1 MYSFGRYFIQVHG
14 YVKKNHVVR
23 FELTIEI
30 ALFCLFNK
38 HLVSAQRPYSKT
50 QGHTA
55 WSILLGSMLCVPR
68 LGEIWRQLGY
78 SHGRAHERHLMK
90 KRQGEPGPHTLL
102 GRTGD
107 CLGEEAMCE
116 WRCGGEEGTWRRKFQ
131 KLPETSRKRIQQA
144 EGYGGERAQIKHL
157 SCVDVGDSWE
167 MPIPPQW
174 AYRHTGCSKTG
185 LNLLFKDV
193 WTPVACDFK
202 MAAAWGGSVTGT
214 GDPGGLPC
222 GP

>member
-68 LGEIWRQLGY
+68 LGEIWRHRLQSWTCSWKALD
-78 SHGRAHERHLMK
+78 E
-90 KRQGEPGPHTLL
+90 EET
-102 GRTGD
+102 GRTRPTHPAWKNWGLPRRGGD
-107 CLGEEAMCE
+107 VWVKM
-116 WRCGGEEGTWRRKFQ
+116 WRWRGHMEK
-131 KLPETSRKRIQQA
+131 KVPETSRNFQKENTAGGRLWRWESTDQTPIVRGCRWFVRNAYTAPVGIQTH
-144 EGYGGERAQIKHL
+144 R
-157 SCVDVGDSWE
+157 
-167 MPIPPQW
+167 
-174 AYRHTGCSKTG
+174 
-185 LNLLFKDV
+185 LFQNWLKF
-193 WTPVACDFK
+193 AI
-202 MAAAWGGSVTGT
+202 
-214 GDPGGLPC
+214 
-222 GP
+222 